1 MIAAAKNI
9 SSTETLTAA
18 MRPIRVLMAAGGTGG
33 HVYPA
38 ISIANAIVQKNP
50 GADILFVGTK
60 DRMEWTAVPKEGY
73 PIKSIWISGF
83 HRRLTIQNL
92 LFPFK
97 LIVSIV
103 QSIIIVRRF
112 NPDMLIACGGFAAG
126 PSGWV
131 AAMMGIPIILQ
142 EQNSFPGV
150 TNRLLAK
157 HASIIF
163 TAFEEA
169 SNFFDHDNIRI
180 SGNPVRK
187 ELLDADKTV
196 SLETFNFTDKKKTL
210 LVLGGSGGAK
220 SINDAMLSWIQ
231 KIHDDLRIQII
242 WQCGNK
248 YIDQIKQNLEP
259 EKLTNLRL
267 LAYIDDM
274 PAAYAVA
281 DLAISR
287 AGAISCSE
295 LMTTETPSIL
305 IPSPHVAG
313 DHQKKNAR
321 TMVSNGAA
329 DILEDSE
336 IGSKLFESV
345 KELIFD
351 ERKLAEMRKSAS
363 DLSTPDA
370 AEKIAGDVLE
380 LYRSK
385 ENEKNLQTD

>member
-267 LAYIDDM
+267 LPYIDDM